1 MDASQNPMIV
11 KIKKLIDKYN
21 LWQVARYGF
30 VGLFVASAH
39 ALTAFGVHHYLD
51 VDPTLSNFAGFVVG
65 ATLSYLGSYYFTFRL
80 SEGHKRSLPR
90 FALVW
95 LIGIAVNVGLFKVL
109 LTEFNIP
116 FMINVVVAIVLTP
129 VAQFLMLKFWAF
141 RN

>member
-1 MDASQNPMIV
+1 MEASQNPMMV
-11 KIKKLIDKYN
+11 SIKNLIEKYH

-39 ALTAFGVHHYLD
+39 ALTAFCVHHYLN

-65 ATLSYLGSYYFTFRL
+65 AILSYLGSYYFTFRL

-95 LIGIAVNVGLFKVL
+95 LIGIAINVGLFKVL
-109 LTEFNIP
+109 LIQFNIP
-116 FMINVVVAIVLTP
+116 FMINVLVAIVLTP
-129 VAQFLMLKFWAF
+129 IAQFLMLKFWAF
-141 RN
+141 KD